1 VAAIWVDYYRAVV
14 SSPSSDFNADLAALR
29 DGVRVLGGMVA
40 EGVASAMGGL
50 ELRDGDRLRAVV
62 AGDAEVNE
70 RHRQERER
78 GLAVLSAQHP
88 TGHELNEV
96 FGLMLMAS
104 ELERMGDHAKSCA
117 RYALP
122 LIELSSRP
130 RLETILSMGRYVEE
144 QVRDILEAVT
154 GNDDRRAQDIAAR
167 DDRIDRIYHRVFD
180 DMVDTMREQ
189 PEWVYP
195 ATNLIFIAHN
205 LERIADRVTNIA
217 EDVVFVATG
226 RLAELG

>member
-1 VAAIWVDYYRAVV
+1 MAAAPTD
-14 SSPSSDFNADLAALR
+14 DFEADLAALR

-40 EGVASAMGGL
+40 EGVAGATSGL
-50 ELRDGDRLRAVV
+50 EMRDGDRLRAVV
-62 AGDAEVNE
+62 VGDLEVNE

-78 GLAVLSAQHP
+78 GLAVLAAQHP
-88 TGHELNEV
+88 TGRQLNEV
-96 FGLMLMAS
+96 FGLMLMTS

-130 RLETILSMGRYVEE
+130 RLEAILRMGRYVEE

-154 GNDDRRAQDIAAR
+154 ANDHRRAQDIAAR

-180 DMVDTMREQ
+180 EMVETMREQ

-195 ATNLIFIAHN
+195 GTNLIFIAHN

-217 EDVVFVATG
+217 EDVVFLATG
-226 RLAELG
+226 RLTELG

>member
-1 VAAIWVDYYRAVV
+1 VV
-14 SSPSSDFNADLAALR
+14 S
-29 DGVRVLGGMVA
+29 
-40 EGVASAMGGL
+40 
-50 ELRDGDRLRAVV
+50 GDVHL
-62 AGDAEVNE
+62 NE

-78 GLAVLSAQHP
+78 GLTVLSVRHP
-88 TGHELNEV
+88 TGPQLNEV

-122 LIELSSRP
+122 LIELDSRP
-130 RLETILSMGRYVEE
+130 RLDSIVRMGSYVEE

-154 GNDDRRAQDIAAR
+154 AGDHSRAQDIAAR
-167 DDRIDRIYHRVFD
+167 DDRIDRIYHRVFE
-180 DMVDTMREQ
+180 DMVEIMREQ
-189 PEWVYP
+189 PDWAYP

-217 EDVVFVATG
+217 EDVVFLKTG
-226 RLAELG
+226 HLVELG

>member
-1 VAAIWVDYYRAVV
+1 VVASLAL
-14 SSPSSDFNADLAALR
+14 DFEADLAALR
-29 DGVRVLGGMVA
+29 DGVRILGRMVA
-40 EGVASAMGGL
+40 EGVAAAMSGL
-50 ELRDGDRLRAVV
+50 EIRDGDRLRAVV
-62 AGDAEVNE
+62 VGDAVLNE

-78 GLAVLSAQHP
+78 GLAVLAARHP

-96 FGLMLMAS
+96 FGLMLMSS

-130 RLETILSMGRYVEE
+130 RLEIILSMGRYVEE

-154 GNDDRRAQDIAAR
+154 AHDHRRAQDIAAR

-180 DMVDTMREQ
+180 DMLETMREQ

-217 EDVVFVATG
+217 EDVVFLETG
-226 RLAELG
+226 ELAELG

>member
-1 VAAIWVDYYRAVV
+1 VEAQETAEFD
-14 SSPSSDFNADLAALR
+14 ADLAALR
-29 DGVRVLGGMVA
+29 DGVRVLGELVA
-40 EGVASAMGGL
+40 EGVANAMSGL
-50 ELRDGDRLRAVV
+50 EAHDGERLRAVV
-62 AGDAEVNE
+62 SGDVHLNE

-78 GLAVLSAQHP
+78 GLTVLSVRHP
-88 TGHELNEV
+88 TGPQLNEV

-122 LIELSSRP
+122 LIELDSRP
-130 RLETILSMGRYVEE
+130 RLDSIVRMGSYVEE

-154 GNDDRRAQDIAAR
+154 AGDHSRAQDIAAR
-167 DDRIDRIYHRVFD
+167 DDRIDRIYHRVFE
-180 DMVDTMREQ
+180 DMVEIMREQ
-189 PEWVYP
+189 PDWAYP

-217 EDVVFVATG
+217 EDVVFLKTG
-226 RLAELG
+226 HLVELG

>member
-1 VAAIWVDYYRAVV
+1 MTAIRVDYYRPVAVA
-14 SSPSSDFNADLAALR
+14 PSDDFDADLAALR

-40 EGVASAMGGL
+40 EGVARAMTGL
-50 ELRDGDRLRAVV
+50 ETRDGDRLRAVV
-62 AGDAEVNE
+62 AGDVEVNE

-78 GLAVLSAQHP
+78 GLAVLASQHP
-88 TGHELNEV
+88 IGPRLNEV
-96 FGLMLMAS
+96 FGLMLMTS

-130 RLETILSMGRYVEE
+130 RLETILRMGRYVEE

-154 GNDDRRAQDIAAR
+154 ANDYRRAQDIAAR
-167 DDRIDRIYHRVFD
+167 DDRIDRIYHRVFEE
-180 DMVDTMREQ
+180 MVETMREQ
-189 PEWVYP
+189 SEWVY
-195 ATNLIFIAHN
+195 AGTNLIFIAHN

-217 EDVVFVATG
+217 EDVVFLATG
-226 RLAELG
+226 RLTELG

>member
-1 VAAIWVDYYRAVV
+1 MAISVDYYRTVADA
-14 SSPSSDFNADLAALR
+14 PSDEFDSDLAALR

-40 EGVASAMGGL
+40 EGVASAMAGL
-50 ELRDGDRLRAVV
+50 ESRDGDRLRAVV

-78 GLAVLSAQHP
+78 GLAVLAAQHP
-88 TGHELNEV
+88 TGHQLNEV

-130 RLETILSMGRYVEE
+130 RLDAILRMGRYVEE

-154 GNDDRRAQDIAAR
+154 ANDHRRAQDIAAR

-180 DMVDTMREQ
+180 DMVETMRAQ
-189 PEWVYP
+189 SEWVYP
-195 ATNLIFIAHN
+195 GTNLIFIAHN

-217 EDVVFVATG
+217 EDVVFLATG
-226 RLAELG
+226 RLTELG

>member
-1 VAAIWVDYYRAVV
+1 MASA
-14 SSPSSDFNADLAALR
+14 PSQDFDADLAALR

-40 EGVASAMGGL
+40 EGVASAMTGL
-50 ELRDGDRLRAVV
+50 EHRDGDRLRAVV
-62 AGDAEVNE
+62 AGDVEVNE

-78 GLAVLSAQHP
+78 GLAVLAAQHP
-88 TGHELNEV
+88 TGNELNEV
-96 FGLMLMAS
+96 FALLLMAS

-130 RLETILSMGRYVEE
+130 RLETILRMGRYVEE
-144 QVRDILEAVT
+144 QVRDIMEAVT
-154 GNDDRRAQDIAAR
+154 ANDYRRAQDIAAR

-180 DMVDTMREQ
+180 DMVETMREH
-189 PEWVYP
+189 PEWAYP
-195 ATNLIFIAHN
+195 GANLLFIAHN

-217 EDVVFVATG
+217 EDVVFLATG
-226 RLAELG
+226 RLTELG

>member
-1 VAAIWVDYYRAVV
+1 MT
-14 SSPSSDFNADLAALR
+14 SSPSLEIDADLAALR
-29 DGVRVLGGMVA
+29 DGVRALGRMVA
-40 EGVASAMGGL
+40 EGVSRAMSGL
-50 ELRDGDRLRAVV
+50 ETRDGDRLRAVV
-62 AGDAEVNE
+62 AGDAELNE

-78 GLAVLSAQHP
+78 GLAVLSVRHLE
-88 TGHELNEV
+88 GHELNEV
-96 FGLMLMAS
+96 FGLILMAS

-130 RLETILSMGRYVEE
+130 RLETILRLGGYVEE

-154 GNDDRRAQDIAAR
+154 ANDFRRAQDIAAR

-180 DMVDTMREQ
+180 DMVETMREQ

-217 EDVVFVATG
+217 EDVVFLATG
-226 RLAELG
+226 QLVELG

>member
-1 VAAIWVDYYRAVV
+1 LEID
-14 SSPSSDFNADLAALR
+14 ADLAALR
-29 DGVRVLGGMVA
+29 DGVRALGRMVA
-40 EGVASAMGGL
+40 EGVSRAMSGL
-50 ELRDGDRLRAVV
+50 ETRDGDRLRAVV
-62 AGDAEVNE
+62 AGDAELNE

-78 GLAVLSAQHP
+78 GLAVLSVRHLE
-88 TGHELNEV
+88 GHELNEV
-96 FGLMLMAS
+96 FGLILMAS

-130 RLETILSMGRYVEE
+130 RLETILRLGGYVEE

-154 GNDDRRAQDIAAR
+154 ANDFRRAQDIAAR

-180 DMVDTMREQ
+180 DMVETMREQ

-217 EDVVFVATG
+217 EDVVFLATG
-226 RLAELG
+226 QLVELG

>member
-1 VAAIWVDYYRAVV
+1 LEID
-14 SSPSSDFNADLAALR
+14 ADLAALR
-29 DGVRVLGGMVA
+29 DGVRALGRMVA
-40 EGVASAMGGL
+40 EGVSRAMSGL
-50 ELRDGDRLRAVV
+50 ETRDGDRLRAVV
-62 AGDAEVNE
+62 AGDAELNE

-78 GLAVLSAQHP
+78 GLAVLSVRHLE
-88 TGHELNEV
+88 GHELNEV
-96 FGLMLMAS
+96 FGLILMAS

-130 RLETILSMGRYVEE
+130 RLETILRLGGYVEE

-154 GNDDRRAQDIAAR
+154 ANDFRRAQDIAAR

-180 DMVDTMREQ
+180 DMVETMREQ

-195 ATNLIFIAHN
+195 ATNQIFIAHN

-217 EDVVFVATG
+217 EDVVFLATG
-226 RLAELG
+226 QLVELG